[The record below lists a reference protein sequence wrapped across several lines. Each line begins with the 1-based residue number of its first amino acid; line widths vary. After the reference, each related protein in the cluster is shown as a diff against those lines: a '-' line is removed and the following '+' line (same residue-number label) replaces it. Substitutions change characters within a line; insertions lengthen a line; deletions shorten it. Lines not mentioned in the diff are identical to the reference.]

1 MGEDLQRYR
10 DLMDEALK
18 ASAAHQIAQL
28 DDRCRAIV
36 AAIPDPGPAHGK
48 AEVALFEGLRDD
60 RRYDQ
65 IQMLGEAYIKAG
77 FETPRLWTIYAQ
89 ALIDRGIQV
98 AALGLL
104 DTLLAKESAKGNDV
118 RGEIHGMRGR
128 AWKDIAYEAINTKR
142 ASTARHALSESY
154 QAYSRGL
161 ELAPED
167 PGQLAWHG
175 TQLVA
180 VAHLAKVNEISGLP
194 DWQPLAGRVA
204 QALELAI
211 PGCTN
216 RKDLAWFRLA
226 AGEMRAALGEL
237 KQAKAHYEA
246 ALEMKVEVN
255 SFMVAS
261 SHRQLTQ
268 IWNVGG
274 TPEGGE
280 LEALV
285 LSGLMDRKGGAIL
298 SAGGAVQL
306 QACLEGGYDAANV
319 KQVKAA
325 LERARSVAKIMQSY
339 RARGTGFV
347 VDGEKLGLG
356 PVGKVVVTNAHVVCD
371 PPQGDASPPD
381 DVQIHFE
388 LYSEEFGEKEF
399 SAQVIRSLQID
410 GHDCTVLKLE
420 PDIPNE
426 IQPLRIADLK
436 QARNPGA
443 NVAFVIGHPL
453 GREISFSWLNA
464 ELVGFE
470 DLKAPHAQRMQYRST
485 TEQGSS
491 GSPVFDRNWHVIG
504 LHRAYHPSAQRLD
517 GKAGTHAVNEGISL
531 ASIREAFTAK
541 APKPQKKATRR

>member
-1 MGEDLQRYR
+1 M
-10 DLMDEALK
+10 
-18 ASAAHQIAQL
+18 
-28 DDRCRAIV
+28 
-36 AAIPDPGPAHGK
+36 
-48 AEVALFEGLRDD
+48 
-60 RRYDQ
+60 
-65 IQMLGEAYIKAG
+65 
-77 FETPRLWTIYAQ
+77 
-89 ALIDRGIQV
+89 
-98 AALGLL
+98 
-104 DTLLAKESAKGNDV
+104 
-118 RGEIHGMRGR
+118 
-128 AWKDIAYEAINTKR
+128 KD
-142 ASTARHALSESY
+142 
-154 QAYSRGL
+154 
-161 ELAPED
+161 
-167 PGQLAWHG
+167 
-175 TQLVA
+175 
-180 VAHLAKVNEISGLP
+180 
-194 DWQPLAGRVA
+194 
-204 QALELAI
+204 
-211 PGCTN
+211 
-216 RKDLAWFRLA
+216 
-226 AGEMRAALGEL
+226 
-237 KQAKAHYEA
+237 
-246 ALEMKVEVN
+246 EVN

-268 IWNVGG
+268 IWNVGA
-274 TPEGGE
+274 TPEGAE
-280 LEALV
+280 LEALL
-285 LSGLMDRKGGAIL
+285 LSGLVDRKGGAIL

-306 QACLEGGYDAANV
+306 QACLEGGYDSANV

-325 LERARSVAKIMQSY
+325 LERAKSVAKIMQSY

-356 PVGKVVVTNAHVVCD
+356 PIGKVVVTNAHVVCD

-399 SAQVIRSLQID
+399 SAQVVKSLQVD

-436 QARNPGA
+436 RARNPGA

-470 DLKAPHAQRMQYRST
+470 DLKVPRAQRMQYRST

-504 LHRAYHPSAQRLD
+504 LHRAYNPNAQRLD

-531 ASIREAFTAK
+531 ASIRDAFTAM
-541 APKPQKKATRR
+541 APKKKRARP